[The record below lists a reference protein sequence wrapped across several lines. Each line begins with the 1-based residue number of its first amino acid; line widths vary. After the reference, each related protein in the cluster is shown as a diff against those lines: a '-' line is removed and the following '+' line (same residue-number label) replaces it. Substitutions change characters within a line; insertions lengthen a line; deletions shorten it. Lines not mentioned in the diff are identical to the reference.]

1 MNNLVS
7 AFTARNKLD
16 SMGVLLNEYVVLV
29 ETIGKFYG
37 SIGIYIF
44 LYLVTQKSIILN
56 RNRIQ

>member
-44 LYLVTQKSIILN
+44 LYVVTQKN
-56 RNRIQ
+56 HYFK